1 MTESPEVRIGIV
13 GYGIMGKA
21 HSYGYRVAPM
31 LYDLPVR
38 PVVAAIS
45 GRNAAAVADAA
56 RAYQI
61 PHWTTDWLEL
71 VNDPDIDIIDVCTP
85 PGTHAEI
92 SAAAA
97 RAGKAVLCEKPL
109 AANHADAAAAA
120 HVAEETGVLN
130 AVGFNYR
137 RLPAVALMKQM
148 IDEGAIGDVLM
159 WRAIWMTDEFLDKT
173 IPFDW
178 RFDVTMGGSSIAD
191 LGAHL
196 FDMALWMVG
205 DIDKV
210 TAQSSTFTAERST
223 PDGPRSVTVDEAS
236 SIIMRFSNGASGLV
250 DLARVAAQSGC
261 DLKIEA
267 NGTKGSLAFDY
278 SRLNELRFGTVEDDP
293 RLYGMRTIRA
303 EHVSHPYAAHWWP
316 IGQGVGYG
324 SSFVNQV
331 ADLLRNWPDGPW
343 EPGFA
348 QGARVQ
354 AVCEAAERSAETGA
368 WVSVS
373 GIG

>member
-1 MTESPEVRIGIV
+1 
-13 GYGIMGKA
+13 
-21 HSYGYRVAPM
+21 
-31 LYDLPVR
+31 
-38 PVVAAIS
+38 
-45 GRNAAAVADAA
+45 
-56 RAYQI
+56 
-61 PHWTTDWLEL
+61 
-71 VNDPDIDIIDVCTP
+71 
-85 PGTHAEI
+85 
-92 SAAAA
+92 
-97 RAGKAVLCEKPL
+97 
-109 AANHADAAAAA
+109 
-120 HVAEETGVLN
+120 
-130 AVGFNYR
+130 
-137 RLPAVALMKQM
+137 
-148 IDEGAIGDVLM
+148 
-159 WRAIWMTDEFLDKT
+159 
-173 IPFDW
+173 
-178 RFDVTMGGSSIAD
+178 
-191 LGAHL
+191 
-196 FDMALWMVG
+196 
-205 DIDKV
+205 
-210 TAQSSTFTAERST
+210 
-223 PDGPRSVTVDEAS
+223 VTVDEAS